1 MLSNKAT
8 GLRNKVDLQDAGQ
21 VRLLKRRLRIS
32 DEELRLSVQK
42 VGDSIAAVAK
52 EVETKRCAAASKI

>member
-8 GLRNKVDLQDAGQ
+8 VIRNKVDLQDAGQ

-32 DEELRLSVQK
+32 DEELRLSVEK

-52 EVETKRCAAASKI
+52 EVETKRSAAASKI